1 MKKLAIFIILLL
13 GFACEGGVEKPE
25 RLLSEGEMENIIYDL
40 WILQTMSSTN
50 PVQIQQNHVD
60 VNKYI
65 YDKYKIDSITFVQ
78 NQKYYASDIEKYQQ
92 IHKKVS
98 EKLKSEKAVF
108 DSIDKKNIKAGSKKR
123 RVLQT
128 TARRTEQIE

>member
-1 MKKLAIFIILLL
+1 MKKLAVFIILLL
-13 GFACEGGVEKPE
+13 GFACEDGVEKPE

-65 YDKYKIDSITFVQ
+65 YNKYKIDSITFVQ

-98 EKLKSEKAVF
+98 ERLKTEKAVF
-108 DSIDKKNIKAGSKKR
+108 DSLVKKDVKTGRKKE

-128 TARRTEQIE
+128 TAPRTEQIE

>member
-1 MKKLAIFIILLL
+1 
-13 GFACEGGVEKPE
+13 
-25 RLLSEGEMENIIYDL
+25 
-40 WILQTMSSTN
+40 MSSTN
-50 PVQIQQNHVD
+50 PVQMQQNHLD

-65 YDKYKIDSITFVQ
+65 YNKYKIDSITFVQ

-128 TARRTEQIE
+128 TAPRTEQIE